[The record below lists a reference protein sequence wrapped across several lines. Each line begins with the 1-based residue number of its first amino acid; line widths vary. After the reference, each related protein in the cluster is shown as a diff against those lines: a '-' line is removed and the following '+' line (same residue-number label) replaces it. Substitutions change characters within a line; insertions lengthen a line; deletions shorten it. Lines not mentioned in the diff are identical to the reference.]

1 MGEFAHLLSRRIST
15 TYERSELLSGFGRG
29 PSLMFR
35 VMEHETDNTMLAPG
49 LSDDCNVENVER
61 VARIQAGDTAAF
73 EELVGATQSRLLR
86 LIRRLI
92 DSADDIE
99 DVLQDVFVATFQG
112 LPRFRQASSVTTW
125 MTTITV
131 NRCRTHRRRAARRRW
146 LDGCLRSSVSDIA
159 EHSSSDAT
167 DNAEGVRKAV
177 SELSSKYR
185 EPVVLHYFEH
195 MSIAGVLGLI
205 INTVE
210 VRLSRARRL
219 LRTALGGRIEGNDT

>member
-1 MGEFAHLLSRRIST
+1 MGEIARRSADQDSAGNLLKTASGI
-15 TYERSELLSGFGRG
+15 ERGR
-29 PSLMFR
+29 SLM
-35 VMEHETDNTMLAPG
+35 VCGMAQGVN
-49 LSDDCNVENVER
+49 NVTR
-61 VARIQAGDTAAF
+61 PSARSGADRTADLVARIQVGDTAAF
-73 EELVGATQSRLLR
+73 EELVAATQSRLLR

-92 DSADDIE
+92 DSTDDIE

-167 DNAEGVRKAV
+167 DNAEEVRKAV

-195 MSIAGVLGLI
+195 MSVADIAGVLGLRT
-205 INTVE
+205 NTVE

-219 LRTALGGRIEGNDT
+219 LRTALDGRIEGNDT